1 MSHLKLRFFSF
12 PDPPLAV
19 CQLQLTPP
27 LQTDKTDR
35 GFGLG
40 RPMYPQRAVD
50 TALLSDRAPRLSAS
64 YLRSQSSR
72 YLHHSHGARLMS
84 PKLPS
89 NRPICGPNLA
99 DFTRNAQLS
108 KIIYNASARLA
119 IWPRLCSLLFCSRSS
134 QHYKRT
140 FFALRTRKL

>member
-1 MSHLKLRFFSF
+1 MSYLFFLLFF
-12 PDPPLAV
+12 PRPPLSCLSV
-19 CQLQLTPP
+19 TVNPP
-27 LQTDKTDR
+27 VTDR
-35 GFGLG
+35 QDRQRFRIGTTNV
-40 RPMYPQRAVD
+40 PAQRAVD